1 VTPREQKKQQGEPQ
15 TGVAAFLGQPGFK
28 VKAGSLGNRELENGL
43 RVAGSSFLDVVNDVG
58 NGTICIF
65 DIKTGISGL
74 GSRQIYRYW
83 DAAKQAFVFA
93 KRIYILE
100 VRP

>member
-1 VTPREQKKQQGEPQ
+1 LKATRG
-15 TGVAAFLGQPGFK
+15 K
-28 VKAGSLGNRELENGL
+28 VKAGFLGDRELENGL
-43 RVAGSSFLDVVNDVG
+43 RVAGSSFLDVLHDVG
-58 NGTICIF
+58 DDTICIY

-74 GSRQIYRYW
+74 VSRQIYRYW
-83 DAAKQAFVFA
+83 DAAKQAFVYA

>member
-1 VTPREQKKQQGEPQ
+1 MVRKE
-15 TGVAAFLGQPGFK
+15 VAAAFYGQPGFK
-28 VKAGSLGNRELENGL
+28 VNAGFLDGESLPTGL
-43 RVAGSSFLDVVNDVG
+43 RVAGSSFLDVLHDVG
-58 NGTICIF
+58 DGTICIF

-74 GSRQIYRYW
+74 GSQQIYQYW
-83 DAAKQAFVFA
+83 DAATDAFKYA